1 MRLRR
6 EEERAFPGGRRGNRH
21 VAETWA
27 RAVST
32 SRHLPLTPTLEGGPN
47 FHKRG
52 RSERAEALSVAGWTQ
67 CPGSCCCPT
76 HPACSPVTSRCRC
89 RTANPDPSPILETV
103 ITLEQRRLTSQRRWE
118 SFTFFLR
125 KTYFPTCRQRHVVLP
140 QLRGVC
146 GCPPQQGTSEAL
158 PP

>member
-103 ITLEQRRLTSQRRWE
+103 SRLGRSFIQKQTLRISISGVFCFIL
-118 SFTFFLR
+118 FLSNG
-125 KTYFPTCRQRHVVLP
+125 KIINKGPSTLIFLETL
-140 QLRGVC
+140 
-146 GCPPQQGTSEAL
+146 A
-158 PP
+158 